1 MTKRTAIDARLSLLL
16 DTETYVKSDYVAFYQ
31 LLLRVQDW
39 DKTMNS
45 SRFLCYSVRSVRSDC

>member
-31 LLLRVQDW
+31 LLLRVQD
-39 DKTMNS
+39 
-45 SRFLCYSVRSVRSDC
+45 